1 MKVGTAFRR
10 SVLLVFA
17 ALAGC
22 ATAPKRPPDLEAGF
36 ARMQAAPEQAEG
48 YLMLARA
55 YVQRGDLLRARQY
68 LTLAERHA
76 SEAERESG
84 AIFQLGVVIA
94 VRSGQHEEAITR
106 CRDALAARE
115 DSRVRRLLAALL
127 EGHGRLEEAEAQWRR
142 LLAHRGADGDLHL
155 LIEAARFYTRAGRPD
170 SEARAAA
177 LYGRYLKEAPQGPDA
192 ERARAALR
200 ELPTAPETQTGTN

>member
-1 MKVGTAFRR
+1 MRGGTVFRF
-10 SVLLVFA
+10 SVLL
-17 ALAGC
+17 LCQWGC
-22 ATAPKRPPDLEAGF
+22 ATVPKRPPDLEAGF

-48 YLMLARA
+48 YLMLSRA
-55 YVQRGDLLRARQY
+55 YLKRGDLLRARQY

-115 DSRVRRLLAALL
+115 DLRVRRLLAALL

-142 LLAHRGADGDLHL
+142 LLADRPEDLHL

-200 ELPTAPETQTGTN
+200 ELPAAPETQTGTN